1 MPDKTLVTI
10 EIRFVTQD
18 PPEPLADRVRESVA
32 MIVGRDALE
41 DFKVRSMPLTP
52 KKGIDRS
59 L

>member
-10 EIRFVTQD
+10 EMRFVTED
-18 PPEPLADRVRESVA
+18 PPGPLADRVRESVA

-41 DFKVRSMPLTP
+41 DFKVRSMPLSP
-52 KKGIDRS
+52 KKGTDRS